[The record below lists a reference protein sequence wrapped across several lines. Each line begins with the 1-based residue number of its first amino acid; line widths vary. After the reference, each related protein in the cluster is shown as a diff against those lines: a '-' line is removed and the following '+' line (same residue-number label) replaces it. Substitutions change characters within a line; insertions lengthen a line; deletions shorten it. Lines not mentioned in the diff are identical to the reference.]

1 MAIESRLSNRQRI
14 INGGSTYRKQLK
26 RKGLTYFDQYA
37 TTPMSAISNELVRN
51 IPTENYIW
59 EYSDTYQ
66 KLAANYYGDPEM
78 WWVIAWF
85 NQKPAEFMLNV
96 GDIIIIPLELV
107 DILKF
112 YGY

>member
-1 MAIESRLSNRQRI
+1 MPLESRFSNRQRI
-14 INGGSTYRKQLK
+14 INAGSPYKELLKQ
-26 RKGLTYFDQYA
+26 KGLTYFDQYA
-37 TTPMSAISNELVRN
+37 TMPMRAITNELVRN
-51 IPTENYIW
+51 IPTENYTW

-66 KLAANYYGDPEM
+66 KIAARYYGDPEM

-85 NQKPAEFMLNV
+85 NQKPAEFLLNV

-107 DILKF
+107 DILRF